1 MLGSDA
7 GALKGRDVV
16 PSEDCN
22 WFLEVGSLERFE
34 VGESDVYVV
43 PFVLLLIPPSPAMH
57 LRLASNLIM
66 EDDLESLILLT

>member
-22 WFLEVGSLERFE
+22 WFLEEGSLERFE
-34 VGESDVYVV
+34 VGESDIYVV
-43 PFVLLLIPPSPAMH
+43 PFVLLSIPPPH
-57 LRLASNLIM
+57 ASQVGLKPHNGG
-66 EDDLESLILLT
+66 

>member
-43 PFVLLLIPPSPAMH
+43 PFVLLSIPPRPMH